1 MRGRGLLLLV
11 MTIPT
16 QVKSQSE
23 SHKNSFTF
31 LLPPGSCII
40 SSRSN
45 SIPGELSY
53 LCGST
58 LITDKHVVCVLFA
71 TKIFILLSQINPKP
85 QNIWNLTKPLPADSC
100 PLCGGRTHAS
110 HSPAW
115 GELSLIITS
124 EEITHNSQANSH
136 KSHQSSQFEVYSIII
151 FIQMPSWC

>member
-31 LLPPGSCII
+31 PLPPGSCTF

-85 QNIWNLTKPLPADSC
+85 QIYMESDQTPSSWQQPTVWWEDTRQSQSCLGWVESDHNNWGLPIIHKQIVTSHIKALNLKFTL
-100 PLCGGRTHAS
+100 
-110 HSPAW
+110 
-115 GELSLIITS
+115 
-124 EEITHNSQANSH
+124 
-136 KSHQSSQFEVYSIII
+136 
-151 FIQMPSWC
+151 